1 MAGTASES
9 PAHGAFAALR
19 QCSWNDR
26 DLAFFWDRSN
36 VASAWAGRELFRL
49 HREAWA

>member
-1 MAGTASES
+1 MACTASES
-9 PAHGAFAALR
+9 LAHGAFAALKT
-19 QCSWNDR
+19 WNDR